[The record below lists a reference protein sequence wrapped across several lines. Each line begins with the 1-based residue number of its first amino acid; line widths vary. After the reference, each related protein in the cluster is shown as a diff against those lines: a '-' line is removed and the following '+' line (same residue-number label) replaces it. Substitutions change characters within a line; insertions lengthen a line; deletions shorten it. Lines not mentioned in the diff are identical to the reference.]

1 MAYAA
6 QSDLTP
12 LRLTQAEL
20 VQLTCDDPSGEVNVA
35 VVSAA
40 LEEASGIVDSYCR
53 ARYTTP
59 LQADDDV
66 KGKTIDIA
74 MWLLLPAP
82 PQREEQR
89 DHPPG
94 LRRCDRISQGCSRCQ
109 GIARPTGGRH
119 GAKLDGRAADQQ
131 SRSSPE
137 IQRPPH

>member
-74 MWLLLPAP
+74 MWLLF
-82 PQREEQR
+82 
-89 DHPPG
+89 
-94 LRRCDRISQGCSRCQ
+94 RRRRNAKNKEIIRQGYEDA
-109 GIARPTGGRH
+109 IAFLKDVAAARASLDQPV
-119 GAKLDGRAADQQ
+119 GATAQ
-131 SRSSPE
+131 SSSNT
-137 IQRPPH
+137 